1 MVARKP
7 DSEVPAC
14 GCSFTIDENGLPVVE
29 CPDAETQALAFHAL
43 SEHPDV
49 SVRVVPALEPEADE
63 ELDPG
68 EADDDLDLG
77 EADTFD
83 GEEHDDES

>member
-7 DSEVPAC
+7 DSEVPAG
-14 GCSFTIDENGLPVVE
+14 GCSFTIDENGLPVVA
-29 CPDAETQALAFHAL
+29 CPDAATQAAAFQAL
-43 SEHPDV
+43 SEHPDLAI
-49 SVRVVPALEPEADE
+49 RVVPALEPEADE

-77 EADTFD
+77 EADSFD
-83 GEEHDDES
+83 EEEHDDES